1 MLALVLA
8 TSVIRKI
15 LDLSISLIQ
24 KKKHFIGQYRRKNI
38 FVLIHIGGV

>member
-24 KKKHFIGQYRRKNI
+24 KKNI
-38 FVLIHIGGV
+38 LLVNIDVKTFLF